1 MLNKVAQIDVFNGAN
16 LVSEA
21 GIIRLPQLRKYY
33 KNQGF
38 KDKRIDSIIGI
49 LLNSRTAFQIKD
61 TDYIVSSP
69 MIPYQNYTS
78 VLDKAIWL
86 YVDGVNP
93 DVENDIFSFN
103 CKHPAILYL
112 SNKDKILD
120 DTTCFYIKSGE
131 EASMCRIIDTN
142 YNLFNTKQNVI
153 IVIDDVTQISK
164 IRLPDVF
171 NIIYF
176 AVISHDGDVKYYE
189 LNKQ

>member
-1 MLNKVAQIDVFNGAN
+1 MLNKTAKIDVYNGAN
-16 LVSEA
+16 FVSEA
-21 GIIRLPQLRKYY
+21 EIVRLPQLRRYY

-38 KDKRIDSIIGI
+38 KDKRIDSIIAI
-49 LLNSRTAFQIKD
+49 MLNSHTAYQIKD

-69 MIPYQNYTS
+69 MVPYTKYNRS
-78 VLDKAIWL
+78 LEKAIWL

-93 DVENDIFSFN
+93 DVENDIFSFK

-120 DTTCFYIKSGE
+120 DTTCFYIPKGE

-153 IVIDDVTQISK
+153 IVIDDVAQISEIK
-164 IRLPDVF
+164 LPDAF
-171 NIIYF
+171 KIIYY
-176 AVISHDGDVKYYE
+176 AVISHDGKVKYYE
-189 LNKQ
+189 YN